1 MAKQRATIDAGLF
14 KSTEEGA
21 PAVEVPAEGPIKSIT
36 VGLRRS
42 EIELV
47 EAIAQE
53 HEIARNALLR
63 YAVRHFLT
71 EYAAGRVDL
80 AASIEA
86 PPPPKK
92 RLIMP

>member
-1 MAKQRATIDAGLF
+1 MAKRATIDQGLF
-14 KSTEEGA
+14 KSTEAG
-21 PAVEVPAEGPIKSIT
+21 AVEVPAEGPIKSVT

-42 EIELV
+42 ELEMA
-47 EAIAQE
+47 EGIAE
-53 HEIARNALLR
+53 EYEIARNALLR
-63 YAVRHFLT
+63 YAVRFFLS

-80 AASIEA
+80 AAKIEA

>member
-1 MAKQRATIDAGLF
+1 MAKRATIDQGLF
-14 KSTEEGA
+14 KSTEAG
-21 PAVEVPAEGPIKSIT
+21 AVEVKAEGPIKSVT

-42 EIELV
+42 ELEMV
-47 EAIAQE
+47 EDIAEE

-63 YAVRHFLT
+63 YAVRYFLT

-80 AASIEA
+80 AAHIEA

-92 RLIMP
+92 RLVMP